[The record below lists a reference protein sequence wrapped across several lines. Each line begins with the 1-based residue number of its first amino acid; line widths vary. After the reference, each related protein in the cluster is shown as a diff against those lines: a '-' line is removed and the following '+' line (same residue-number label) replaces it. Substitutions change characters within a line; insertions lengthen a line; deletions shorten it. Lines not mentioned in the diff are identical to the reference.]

1 MTDPR
6 ADTYTHSGLSAR
18 VFPANEELMTAR
30 HTAALLG
37 IFPAAAHDARHHRS
51 LT

>member
-6 ADTYTHSGLSAR
+6 ADTYTHPGMSAR
-18 VFPANEELMTAR
+18 VFPANKLMTAR

-37 IFPAAAHDARHHRS
+37 IFRPPRTTRGAIGV
-51 LT
+51 